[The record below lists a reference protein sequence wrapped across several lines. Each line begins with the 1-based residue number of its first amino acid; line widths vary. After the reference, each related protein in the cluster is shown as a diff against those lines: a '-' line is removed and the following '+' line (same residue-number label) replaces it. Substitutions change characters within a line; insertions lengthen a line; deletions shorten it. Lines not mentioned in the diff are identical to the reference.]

1 MHRPYT
7 SRGDLFLNLHPDR
20 LEVVNPGRLPLGV
33 TAANILQQSHRRNV
47 AMARLFHDLG
57 RMEREGTG
65 FDLMYE
71 KLLGSVRSAPTVR
84 EAYDAVWVT
93 APRLIC
99 HEGVIRLLTEAGELA
114 ELEPGFGG
122 LRQERLP
129 AGLGR
134 REDGDARGPGSG
146 AGVHDPHP
154 RRRDHGDLLAL
165 LVVVPE

>member
-1 MHRPYT
+1 MLMLLEAAHALAGGLITAQQVAEVGEAVVLVAQR
-7 SRGDLFLNLHPDR
+7 RGY
-20 LEVVNPGRLPLGV
+20 VVLG
-33 TAANILQQSHRRNV
+33 Q
-47 AMARLFHDLG
+47 
-57 RMEREGTG
+57 
-65 FDLMYE
+65 
-71 KLLGSVRSAPTVR
+71 
-84 EAYDAVWVT
+84 
-93 APRLIC
+93 
-99 HEGVIRLLTEAGELA
+99 LA

-146 AGVHDPHP
+146 AGVHDRHP